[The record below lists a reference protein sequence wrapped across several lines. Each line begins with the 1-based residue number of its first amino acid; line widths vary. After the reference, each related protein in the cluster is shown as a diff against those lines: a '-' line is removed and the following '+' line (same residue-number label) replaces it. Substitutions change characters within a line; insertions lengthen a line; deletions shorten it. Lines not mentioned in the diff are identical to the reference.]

1 MIKKI
6 ENFSEIT
13 AFDNEDIYSI
23 RILSLLKAYGTSY
36 DFASFYKQIDDNGNI
51 TAIISRL
58 DSDLTISY
66 LNADHTELIEFI
78 EVIGYS
84 SCLCNGLNGYCR
96 QCDEG
101 MIMKTIKKAEMS
113 ITYVEIDE
121 YPKLMDLFDFDNY
134 ESAQFESWYVDVS
147 HRIRHNCAKAY
158 ALKVNDEIISS
169 AIFSS
174 IYNNNAIL
182 TSVQT
187 QPEFRRMGYGSMLVS
202 EMIGDIKGT
211 VYLMREKD
219 KNESFYKKL
228 GFENTGIWRM
238 YK

>member
-1 MIKKI
+1 MIKRI
-6 ENFSEIT
+6 ENIDELSE
-13 AFDNEDIYSI
+13 FYNKDIYSI

-36 DFASFYKQIDDNGNI
+36 DFASFYKQTDDNGNI

-66 LNADHTELIEFI
+66 QNADHNELIEFI
-78 EVIGYS
+78 DAIGYS
-84 SCLCNGLNGYCR
+84 SCLCSGLDGYH
-96 QCDEG
+96 QKCDDG
-101 MIMKTIKKAEMS
+101 IIMKTVKKAEIS
-113 ITYVEIDE
+113 IAYVEIDE
-121 YPKLMDLFDFDNY
+121 YPRLMDLFDFENY

-174 IYNNNAIL
+174 IYNNDAIL

-187 QPEFRRMGYGSMLVS
+187 LPEFRRMGYGSMLVS
-202 EMIGDIKGT
+202 EMIGDIRGS